1 MKARLGLSTFLL
13 LSTMCFAAQPDRIP
27 GAINSA
33 ETVVLAGSVAAQ
45 AQPQYDHGLVDVSMP
60 MPYIVMQIQP
70 SAQQQAALNRLLAQQ
85 QNRSSANYHKW
96 LTPEQYADN
105 FALSINDVGKITAW
119 LKAQGFGIV
128 QTARGRDWIAF
139 SGNAGLVEQTFHTEI
154 HYYEVDG
161 ETHYANSTA
170 LSIPKALGGIVV
182 GFSGLHDF
190 KPKPMGI
197 HPLPAWDRLFA
208 SIVHPFY
215 NAGGGVNL
223 LAPGDIAT
231 IYDIQTLYNA
241 NINGSGQK
249 LVIVGQADIKM
260 TDIQDF
266 RSNFGLPV
274 NNPQVILVPGSGD
287 PGTADELEG
296 DLDLEWSGAVA
307 RNASIIYVNSTN
319 AFNSATYAIDQDLA
333 SVISMSF
340 GGCENENQSFIPSN
354 EVTMQKASTEGI
366 TFMASSGD
374 SGAAACDSDQNSVAT
389 HGLAVNYPASS
400 PEVTGVGGNEF
411 NEGSGQYWNGSDPND
426 GTATSYIPEMAWN
439 DTNNPNNT
447 QHTLSASGGGASSCD
462 APGCASGFPKPSWQI
477 GTGVPSDGVRDV
489 PDVAMTASP
498 YHDGYMICSA
508 DNGANCANGMIVT
521 NLDVGGTS
529 ASTPVFAGIVTLLN
543 QQLKNTPPAG
553 LGNINSNLYT
563 LAQNTNNGIFHDVTS
578 GNNIVPCTQG
588 TTGCPANAPFQYGYN
603 AGTGY
608 DQVTGLGSVDANHFV
623 TRFSAASTTTALRS
637 SQNPAPSGTQI
648 TFTATVTGSSPTGT
662 VTFNDTTN
670 SSVICNAVTL
680 TSGVATCQ
688 TPSIPVGGN
697 SITATYSG
705 DSKNLP
711 STSAALIETIT
722 AIGGDSTTTVVMS
735 SLNPSPYGAS
745 VTFTATVTT
754 TSGNGPADT
763 VTFQDGTTP
772 LGFANVTAVNSSS
785 GTAVF
790 SISTLAA
797 GSHSI
802 TGLYSGDSNNNA
814 SSTSLAIQQV
824 VVKASTTTAAPT
836 LTPAAVNVKSTGP
849 VLLSA
854 AVTPSSG
861 PTGAVNFSVDGTM
874 VGSAKVGSSFSYNPS
889 SLAAGTHSVTAVYTG
904 DSNFNGSTSSATTL
918 SVEDFQMSA
927 NPTTVS
933 VSGPGQSGTTT
944 LTITPLGGFNQTLI
958 YNCSGLPT
966 GASCGFN
973 STSSTKVVVTILT
986 SATAR
991 LREHGPAGRTGI
1003 FYAMLLPGIL
1013 ILPASASMRS
1023 RRLLGLLLLAMLMM
1037 LIPGCGGGGGSSSGG
1052 GGGTSTVTITAS
1064 TVGASPLSHSV
1075 NITLTVQ

>member
-13 LSTMCFAAQPDRIP
+13 LSTLCFAAQPDRIP
-27 GAINSA
+27 GTINSG
-33 ETVVLAGSVAAQ
+33 ETVVLAGNVAAQ
-45 AQPQYDHGLVDVSMP
+45 AQPQYDRGLVEVSMP
-60 MPYIVMQIQP
+60 MPYIVMQMQP
-70 SAQQQAALNRLLAQQ
+70 SALQQAALNRLLAEQQ
-85 QNRSSANYHKW
+85 DRSSANYHKW
-96 LTPEQYADN
+96 LTPEQYADR
-105 FALSINDVGKITAW
+105 FALSASDVGKITAW

-128 QTARGRDWIAF
+128 QAARGRDWIAF

-170 LSIPKALGGIVV
+170 LSIPKVLDGIIV
-182 GFSGLHDF
+182 GFRGLQDF
-190 KPKPMGI
+190 KLKSMGI

-215 NAGGGVNL
+215 NAGFGHA

-231 IYDIQTLYNA
+231 IYDIQPLYNA
-241 NINGSGQK
+241 NIDGTGQK
-249 LVIVGQADIKM
+249 LVIVGQSDIKM

-274 NNPQVILVPGSGD
+274 NNPQVILVPGSAD
-287 PGTADELEG
+287 PGLNSDEIEA

-333 SVISMSF
+333 SIISMSF
-340 GGCENENQSFIPSN
+340 GGCESENQSFIPSN

-366 TFMASSGD
+366 SFLASSGD
-374 SGAAACDSDQNSVAT
+374 SGAAACDSDQNGVAT
-389 HGLAVNYPASS
+389 QGLAVNYPASS

-411 NEGSGQYWNGSDPND
+411 NENGGNYWGNTNGTNGGS
-426 GTATSYIPEMAWN
+426 ALSYIPEIAWN
-439 DTNNPNNT
+439 DTAENNM
-447 QHTLSASGGGASSCD
+447 LSASGGGASSCD
-462 APGCASGFPKPSWQI
+462 SPGCASGFPKPSWQT
-477 GTGVPSDGVRDV
+477 GLGVPSDGVRDV
-489 PDVAMTASP
+489 PDVAMDASAD
-498 YHDGYMICSA
+498 HDGYLFCSA
-508 DNGANCANGMIVT
+508 DNGADCSKGVST
-521 NLDVGGTS
+521 SETVGGTS

-543 QQLKNTPPAG
+543 QQMGNKPPAG
-553 LGNINSNLYT
+553 VGNLNSKLYT

-588 TTGCPANAPFQYGYN
+588 TKGCPANAPFQYGYS

-608 DQVTGLGSVDANHFV
+608 DQVTGLGSVDANNLV
-623 TRFSAASTTTALRS
+623 TRFTAASTTTTLTS
-637 SQNPAPSGTQI
+637 SENPAPSGTQI

-662 VTFNDTTN
+662 VTFNDTTD
-670 SSVICNAVTL
+670 SSVICSNVTL
-680 TSGVATCQ
+680 TSGVATCP
-688 TPSIPVGGN
+688 TSTLPIGGN
-697 SITATYSG
+697 SLTAAYSG

-711 STSAALIETIT
+711 STSSALIETIT
-722 AIGGDSTTTVVMS
+722 ATGGSSTSTLVVS
-735 SLNPSPYGAS
+735 GLNPSPYGTS

-754 TSGNGPADT
+754 TSGNAPGNT

-790 SISTLAA
+790 SIASLGA
-797 GSHSI
+797 GTHSI

-814 SSTSLAIQQV
+814 SSTSPVLSQV

-836 LTPAAVNVKSTGP
+836 LTPAAVNVKSNGP
-849 VLLSA
+849 VILSA
-854 AVTPSSG
+854 AITPSSG
-861 PTGAVNFSVDGTM
+861 PTGSVTFYVDGTM

-889 SLAAGTHSVTAVYTG
+889 SLAAATHSVTAVYPG

-918 SVEDFQMSA
+918 SVQDFQMSA
-927 NPTTVS
+927 SPTTVS
-933 VSGPGQSGTTT
+933 ISGPGQSGTTT
-944 LTITPLGGFNQTLI
+944 LTITPLAGFNQTLL
-958 YNCSGLPT
+958 YTCSGLPT

-991 LREHGPAGRTGI
+991 LREQPPIRGTGI

-1013 ILPASASMRS
+1013 ILPAGASRRS
-1023 RRLLGLLLLAMLMM
+1023 RRLLGLLLLAILMM
-1037 LIPGCGGGGGSSSGG
+1037 FIPGCGGGGGSSSSGG
-1052 GGGTSTVTITAS
+1052 GGSTSAVTISAS
-1064 TVGASPLSHSV
+1064 TVGASALSHSV

>member
-13 LSTMCFAAQPDRIP
+13 VSTLCFAAQSDRIS
-27 GAINSA
+27 GAINSG
-33 ETVVLAGSVAAQ
+33 ETVVLAGNVAAQ
-45 AQPQYDHGLVDVSMP
+45 AQAQYDRGMVEVSMP
-60 MPYIVMQIQP
+60 MPYIVMQMQP
-70 SAQQQAALNRLLAQQ
+70 SAQQQAALNRLLAEQQ
-85 QNRSSANYHKW
+85 DRASANYHKW
-96 LTPEQYADN
+96 LTPEQYADR
-105 FALSINDVGKITAW
+105 FALSASDVGKITAW

-128 QTARGRDWIAF
+128 QAARGRDWIAF

-161 ETHYANSTA
+161 ETHYANATPI
-170 LSIPKALGGIVV
+170 SIPKALEGIVV
-182 GFSGLHDF
+182 GFRGLHDF
-190 KPKPMGI
+190 KLKPMGI
-197 HPLPAWDRLFA
+197 RPLPAWDRLFA
-208 SIVHPFY
+208 SIVQPFY

-231 IYDIQTLYNA
+231 IYDIQPLYNA
-241 NINGSGQK
+241 NISGSGQK
-249 LVIVGQADIKM
+249 LVIVGQSDIKM

-274 NNPQVILVPGSGD
+274 NNPQVILVPGSAD
-287 PGTADELEG
+287 PGLNGDELEA

-354 EVTMQKASTEGI
+354 EVTMQKGSTEGI

-374 SGAAACDSDQNSVAT
+374 SGAAACDSDQNNVAT

-411 NEGSGQYWNGSDPND
+411 DEGSGQYWNGSDPND
-426 GTATSYIPEMAWN
+426 GTATSYIPEVAWN
-439 DTNNPNNT
+439 DIDNPNNP

-462 APGCASGFPKPSWQI
+462 SPGCANGFPKPSWQ
-477 GTGVPSDGVRDV
+477 TGVGVPKDGVRDV
-489 PDVAMTASP
+489 PDVAMDASP
-498 YHDGYMICSA
+498 YHDGYMLCSV
-508 DNGANCANGMIVT
+508 DNDLDCTSGPAT
-521 NLDVGGTS
+521 NLAVGGTS

-543 QQLKNTPPAG
+543 QQSGNKPPAG
-553 LGNINSNLYT
+553 SGNINSNLYT
-563 LAQNTNNGIFHDVTS
+563 LAQNSNNGIFHDVTS

-588 TTGCPANAPFQYGYN
+588 TTGCPKTAPFQYGYN

-608 DQVTGLGSVDANHFV
+608 DQVTGLGSVDANNLV
-623 TRFSAASTTTALRS
+623 TRFSAAPTTTALRS

-670 SSVICNAVTL
+670 SSVICNAVAL
-680 TSGVATCQ
+680 ASGVATCQ

-711 STSAALIETIT
+711 STSSALIETIT
-722 AIGGDSTTTVVMS
+722 GTGTTQSTTTVTSNQGSVS
-735 SLNPSPYGAS
+735 YGTP
-745 VTFTATVTT
+745 VTFTAAVTP
-754 TSGNGPADT
+754 TSATNT
-763 VTFQDGTTP
+763 VTFNVDGTPVAFST
-772 LGFANVTAVNSSS
+772 LNA
-785 GTAVF
+785 GTAP
-790 SISTLAA
+790 SPSLQLTT
-797 GSHSI
+797 GTHSI
-802 TGLYSGDSNNNA
+802 TGLYSGDSTYA
-814 SSTSLAIQQV
+814 SSTSPAIQQV
-824 VVKASTTTAAPT
+824 VTKASTTTAAPT
-836 LTPAAVNVKSTGP
+836 LSPAAVNVKSSGP
-849 VLLSA
+849 VMLSA

-861 PTGAVNFSVDGTM
+861 PTGSVNFSVDGTM

-904 DSNFNGSTSSATTL
+904 DTNFNGSTSSATTL

-933 VSGPGQSGTTT
+933 VSGPGQSGTTK

-958 YNCSGLPT
+958 YSCSGLPT
-966 GASCGFN
+966 GATCGFN
-973 STSSTKVVVTILT
+973 STSSTTVTVTILT

-991 LREHGPAGRTGI
+991 LKGQPRARGTGI

-1013 ILPASASMRS
+1013 ILPAGASRRS
-1023 RRLLGLLLLAMLMM
+1023 RRLLSLIVLAMLMM
-1037 LIPGCGGGGGSSSGG
+1037 YTAGCGGGGGSSSSGG
-1052 GGGTSTVTITAS
+1052 GAGTSSVTITAS
-1064 TVGASPLSHSV
+1064 TVGASALSHSV
-1075 NITLTVQ
+1075 TITLTVQ